1 MTQEQHIPRGGET
14 VVSVTQGDLAHRAL
28 MERMRVRLLSVSGGF
43 GVLFGAVGLKLTLA
57 TVLHPMAPAPRQ
69 IAPQVPRM
77 PTNGADPKGLMADD
91 LSLSHVRRATITDR
105 NGQILAISLPMATVF
120 ANPLELMDPKDAA
133 QKLHAILPAIDV
145 DDVVRRLSEKKQF
158 VYIAREIPPDKEIAI
173 NDLGIPGIYF
183 EPGEKRR
190 YPLGRTAAQIMGA
203 VDVDDHG
210 VAGVER
216 YFDHRLTSDA
226 SPLKLSLDVRVQAV
240 VRDELAAAKAE
251 FQAIGAC
258 AIVMDVRTGEV
269 IAMVSLP
276 DYDANLFNHAT
287 DDQRFDR
294 AVTGMYE
301 PGSTFKL
308 QTAAMALQDNV
319 AHVWDRFSTI
329 PIHVG
334 RYTISDMK
342 TDHFAPWLSMPEVM
356 AYSSNP
362 AAAHIA
368 LDVGAKRQQDWLRG
382 MGFFSRVPIEL
393 PEAGH
398 PIIPGLARWGQST
411 VMTVGF
417 GHGVAEPPLA
427 IVRGTAAAANGGVLV
442 RPTLLARP
450 EPEQQAGEQTQS
462 LFTTAGAAS
471 VTGGGYQD
479 VSAHLPVSDGPVAPG
494 DNTDIAG
501 DAEIVPQGPKLL
513 SDANSLLLRKML
525 RLVVT
530 KGIGKSAEVPGYF
543 VGGKTG
549 TAEKVG
555 ARGGY
560 LKHVNIAA
568 FTGIFPMNTPR
579 YAVYVMLDSP
589 MATKATHGWTTAA
602 WNAAPTVAKIVAR
615 IGPML
620 GLFPNT
626 ADAARID
633 AELDIPMQPAAPS
646 GARELGPGNDPG
658 DPHDEER
665 SRMHVSARHAAKPD
679 LERLR
684 QTIAYNDATSES
696 RDAAP
701 GRLKVSRDAAPGR
714 LKVSRDAAQ

>member
-1 MTQEQHIPRGGET
+1 MTQEHTPPGGET
-14 VVSVTQGDLAHRAL
+14 VVRITQSDLAQRAL
-28 MERMRVRLLSVSGGF
+28 MERMRVRLLSVAGGF
-43 GVLFGAVGLKLTLA
+43 GVLFGAVALKLTLA

-69 IAPQVPRM
+69 IAPQVPRL

-91 LSLSHVRRATITDR
+91 LSLSHVKRATITDR
-105 NGQILAISLPMATVF
+105 NGQILAISLPMAAVF

-133 QKLHAILPAIDV
+133 LKLKAILPALDV

-158 VYIAREIPPDKEIAI
+158 VYLAREIPPDKEIAI

-216 YFDHRLTSDA
+216 YFDRRLTSDA

-240 VRDELAAAKAE
+240 VRDELAAAKTE

-269 IAMVSLP
+269 VAMVSLP
-276 DYDANLFNHAT
+276 DYDSNLFNHAT
-287 DDQRFDR
+287 DDQRFNR

-308 QTAAMALQDNV
+308 QTAAMALQDGV

-368 LDVGAKRQQDWLRG
+368 LDVGAKRQQDWLRS

-398 PIIPGLARWGQST
+398 PIIPGLSRWGQST

-427 IVRGTAAAANGGVLV
+427 IVRGTAAAANGGVLI

-450 EPEQQAGEQTQS
+450 EPERQVGEQPGGM
-462 LFTTAGAAS
+462 FTSDGAANL
-471 VTGGGYQD
+471 QD
-479 VSAHLPVSDGPVAPG
+479 VSASLPVSDGPSSASQAGSG
-494 DNTDIAG
+494 DNADVVGG
-501 DAEIVPQGPKLL
+501 DAEIVPEGPKLL

-555 ARGGY
+555 PRGGY

-568 FTGIFPMNTPR
+568 FTGIFPMNAPR

-626 ADAARID
+626 ADTARID
-633 AELDIPMQPAAPS
+633 AALDIPMQPAAPS

-658 DPHDEER
+658 DRHDEER
-665 SRMHVSARHAAKPD
+665 SRTHEAARRAPKPD
-679 LERLR
+679 LEHLR
-684 QTIAYNDATSES
+684 QTIAFQDRSPER
-696 RDAAP
+696 RDAP
-701 GRLKVSRDAAPGR
+701 R
-714 LKVSRDAAQ
+714 